1 MTKDEFLALAASRYD
16 DLRRLN
22 EEQPSFYQY
31 EEAFAQLWT
40 ELGREVLEGNL
51 GELPTSAR
59 KKTVAKAVLV
69 ALR

>member
-16 DLRRLN
+16 DLQRLN

-31 EEAFAQLWT
+31 EEAFTRLWT

-51 GELPTSAR
+51 GKLPTSAR
-59 KKTVAKAVLV
+59 KKTVAKAVSV
-69 ALR
+69 VLR